1 MEKLKQFKPILFA
14 IFGFA
19 ILWSEYRFDQ
29 TSSAPISKIIRL
41 NVILGDWDSVYSYL
55 QNFYSDSDKNLV
67 WPKTIKEMELFV
79 NQKKKLVQP
88 SYDYGTQEFIQTAM
102 VNYFIEGS
110 EQSKENF
117 KWYFSIFAEVATPET
132 VALALY
138 GWQSDKTDPEMKA
151 LLALYLVK
159 LDQAFSNRAISES
172 EKIQD
177 QFLKD
182 FIKAS
187 AELQIGNSQLAQKM
201 LIDDHS
207 ISSTPIHLKNLLLS
221 DLAAG
226 LSDPIRQINFLEKA
240 SYVNEDYGKL
250 ILAYKGYLVFTQTL
264 ENFPEA
270 INWLKK
276 ISVSSDHK
284 NWLSF
289 WTGRA
294 YHQSNQFESALS
306 QYNSISS
313 DFIRFDVVLEKK
325 SIAYNQLKKF
335 DESVPLLTDLN
346 KRKPSSIIQ
355 KHLAYGL
362 ENTGRP
368 QEAEALLKQV
378 AQANPNEFDSYF
390 DLAKLQFYH
399 LDKLDEASEN
409 FKIAQSIDPKNPLL
423 QKTMNDFAIA
433 NSRRGGK

>member
-1 MEKLKQFKPILFA
+1 MQKFKQFKPFLFA
-14 IFGFA
+14 ILGFA
-19 ILWSEYRFDQ
+19 ILWCEYRFDQ
-29 TSSAPISKIIRL
+29 TSSASIPKSIRL
-41 NVILGDWDSVYSYL
+41 NAILGDWDSVYSYL
-55 QNFYSDSDKNLV
+55 QNFYSDTDRNLV

-79 NQKKKLVQP
+79 NQKKTVVQP
-88 SYDYGTQEFIQTAM
+88 SYDLGTQEFIQTAM
-102 VNYFIEGS
+102 VNYYIEGS

-117 KWYFSIFAEVATPET
+117 KRYFSIFAEVANPET
-132 VALALY
+132 VALAIY
-138 GWQSDKTDPEMKA
+138 GWQSSKTDPEMKA

-159 LDQAFSNRAISES
+159 LDQAFSDRAISES
-172 EKIQD
+172 DKIQD
-177 QFLKD
+177 QFLRD

-187 AELQIGNSQLAQKM
+187 ADLQIGDSKYAQKM
-201 LIDDHS
+201 LIGDYS
-207 ISSTPIHLKNLLLS
+207 VSSTPIHLKNLLLS

-240 SYVNEDYGKL
+240 SSVNEDNGKL

-276 ISVSSDHK
+276 NSVTGDQK

-306 QYNSISS
+306 QYNLISS
-313 DFIRFDVVLEKK
+313 NFIHYDTVLEKK
-325 SIAYNQLKKF
+325 SIAFNQLKKF
-335 DESVPLLTDLN
+335 EESVPLLTDLN

-378 AQANPNEFDSYF
+378 AQANPYEFDSYF
-390 DLAKLQFYH
+390 NLAKLQFYH
-399 LDKLDEASEN
+399 LEKFDEAGEN
-409 FKIAQSIDPKNPLL
+409 FEIAQRIDPNNPLL
-423 QKTMNDFAIA
+423 QRTMNDFVIA
-433 NSRRGGK
+433 KSRRDGK